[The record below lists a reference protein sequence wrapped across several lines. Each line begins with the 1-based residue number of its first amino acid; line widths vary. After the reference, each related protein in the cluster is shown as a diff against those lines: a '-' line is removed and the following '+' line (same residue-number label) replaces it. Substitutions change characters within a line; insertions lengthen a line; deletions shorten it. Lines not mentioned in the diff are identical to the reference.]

1 MAPKIILLIGFQAS
15 TKSSFA
21 DHILQ
26 SVEHIVVLSKDEQKN
41 KTSEYLVERAEE
53 HLLQGKTVIIDNTN
67 LTIASRKPYIDLAKR
82 LNVPIVGRYFKT
94 SLEDC
99 QIRHLKRMYDL
110 FGYIPQLGKLID
122 GKKHSHA
129 FGPGALFAA
138 RKSLQE
144 PKKEEGFKMVIIDP
158 VGPVSWDPL
167 VYNKKALF
175 LDMDGTVRATEHL
188 LHKYPTEIAEV
199 QLIHPCD
206 VMRGTLE
213 SYREKGYQL
222 IGVSNQSGISRGILT
237 QEKADAIFEQTR
249 SLLGYSEK
257 EFPIM
262 YCPHPSS
269 PPVCFCRKPQVGM
282 AMEAIMKL
290 GLDPRQCIM
299 VGDYKTDE
307 SMAERLQMTYYD
319 VKDFWKVA

>member
-1 MAPKIILLIGFQAS
+1 MAPKIILLVGFQAS

-21 DHILQ
+21 NHILQ
-26 SVEHIVVLSKDEQKN
+26 SAPNIVILSKDEEKN
-41 KTSEYLVERAEE
+41 KTSEYLVQRAEE
-53 HLLQGKTVIIDNTN
+53 HLLQGKTVMIDNTN
-67 LTIASRKPYIDLAKR
+67 LTIASRKPYIELAKR
-82 LNVPIVGRYFKT
+82 IHVPIVARYFKT

-99 QIRHLKRMYDL
+99 QIRHVKRMYDL
-110 FGYIPQLGKLID
+110 FGYIPQLGKLTD
-122 GKKHSHA
+122 GSKHPHA

-138 RKSLQE
+138 RKALE
-144 PKKEEGFKMVIIDP
+144 IPKKEEGFQMVIVDP
-158 VGPVSWDPL
+158 VSPVSWDP
-167 VYNKKALF
+167 VMHHKKALF
-175 LDMDGTVRATEHL
+175 LDMDGTVRETEHL
-188 LHKYPTEIAEV
+188 PHKYPTKVTEV
-199 QLIHPCD
+199 QLIHSKETMHA
-206 VMRGTLE
+206 VLE
-213 SYREKGYQL
+213 SYREKGYVL

-319 VKDFWKVA
+319 VKDFWKIA